1 MKKIVKPLW
10 ISLGC
15 ICLALGC
22 IGVVLPI
29 LPTVP
34 FLLVTAFSFA
44 KSSERLHTWFI
55 GTKLYKKHLESF
67 MENRA
72 MTVKTKLSILTM
84 SSTMMA
90 IGFALMGNVPI
101 GRICIAIVWV
111 LHILYFIFRIKTIP
125 AESNNTEEGEHV

>member
-10 ISLGC
+10 IALGC

-44 KSSERLHTWFI
+44 KSSEKLHTWFI

-90 IGFALMGNVPI
+90 IGFAFMGNVPI

-111 LHILYFIFRIKTIP
+111 AHILYFIFRIKTIP
-125 AESNNTEEGEHV
+125 QNSKETEEGEHV